1 MVLSRNRRPWR
12 RVRGKRRHCNIFLAD
27 DPKRPGEWMAVDV
40 QKIGSATPPDPAR
53 LFVANVPYTLT
64 EAELLN
70 LFAAHGSVE
79 KLDLIRDSETG
90 DSRGF
95 AFCQMADARSALNA
109 IARLHG
115 AELGGRRISV
125 RLAEARPGRGKPWS
139 SGHEKTRLALPA
151 REVKMT
157 EETIELIRLFGI
169 PTADELLREYAK
181 RDLLRKSKREDRALT
196 CTKIHRKITLG
207 HSLDLLRQL
216 RVLMLKKA
224 RIVKEKA

>member
-1 MVLSRNRRPWR
+1 
-12 RVRGKRRHCNIFLAD
+12 
-27 DPKRPGEWMAVDV
+27 
-40 QKIGSATPPDPAR
+40 
-53 LFVANVPYTLT
+53 
-64 EAELLN
+64 
-70 LFAAHGSVE
+70 
-79 KLDLIRDSETG
+79 
-90 DSRGF
+90 
-95 AFCQMADARSALNA
+95 
-109 IARLHG
+109 
-115 AELGGRRISV
+115 
-125 RLAEARPGRGKPWS
+125 
-139 SGHEKTRLALPA
+139 
-151 REVKMT
+151 MT